1 MELLLVTN
9 IGLFKAHYNGT
20 QRMNVVK
27 RLLPRNMLDAAE
39 GPVRAAQFELPV
51 NCPARIGSF
60 SEKLYDISIRDPHLP
75 LPIRFK
81 LKACLLTLFAGVD
94 SF

>member
-9 IGLFKAHYNGT
+9 IALFKAHYNGT

-39 GPVRAAQFELPV
+39 GPVRAVDVDLRGPV
-51 NCPARIGSF
+51 RAMHPALS
-60 SEKLYDISIRDPHLP
+60 RDGLESP
-75 LPIRFK
+75 LTVIQHVNTKDR
-81 LKACLLTLFAGVD
+81 
-94 SF
+94 